1 MSDKVGRRGQ
11 SRRVVC
17 WAAAVALA
25 LVIGVGSFLGL
36 GGLTGD
42 DSGATAQRKR
52 LPSDSERY
60 LDEDARKPRFNQEI
74 NGILVGPGESRP
86 ALESGSCLEART
98 DLCTGVTPEWVDP
111 ERAVGTVVDVNPGYL
126 PDGVGTTGAEPE
138 GVVEC
143 GGTVFSVLKYYNVP
157 SRFSGKGQTGD
168 LLWSGGSFSIW
179 RMLSEKHAFP
189 LMGAAERMAPISIA
203 GRPAVLMRPVM
214 PGGADVGFDR
224 VAIVI
229 AEDFG
234 LTVIQGSGLPLGE
247 FIKIAEGLY

>member
-1 MSDKVGRRGQ
+1 MSDKVRPRRW
-11 SRRVVC
+11 VY
-17 WAAAVALA
+17 WAAAAA
-25 LVIGVGSFLGL
+25 LVLAVGVGSFLGL
-36 GGLTGD
+36 RGLTGD
-42 DSGATAQRKR
+42 DSGVTAQWKP
-52 LPSDSERY
+52 LPPDSERY
-60 LDEDARKPRFNQEI
+60 LNEDARKPRFNQEI
-74 NGILVGPGESRP
+74 NGILVGPGESGP
-86 ALESGSCLEART
+86 GLESGAGLEPRS
-98 DLCTGVTPEWVDP
+98 DVCTGVTPQWVGP
-111 ERAVGTVVDVNPGYL
+111 EKAAGAVVDFNPSYL
-126 PDGVGTTGAEPE
+126 PEGVGTTGAEPE

-189 LMGAAERMAPISIA
+189 LMGAAERMGPISIA

-214 PGGADVGFDR
+214 PGGADVGFDG